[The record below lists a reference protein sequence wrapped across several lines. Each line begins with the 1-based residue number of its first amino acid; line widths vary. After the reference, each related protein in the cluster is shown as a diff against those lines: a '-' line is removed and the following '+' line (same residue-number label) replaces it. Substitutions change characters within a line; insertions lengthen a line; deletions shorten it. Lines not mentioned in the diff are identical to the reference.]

1 MCFYQPKSRVIRC
14 EFCQMLLWPYTNN
27 QINMIKAV
35 FLMTSR
41 SVNSLSKLFFTK
53 DLKSHLLFTS
63 KYVSRFM
70 SSVKKSS
77 KPIFPSNSLL
87 SHCSDISNIR
97 HTLSFCRCIVYSC
110 ANYKTGLMIKSLM
123 IKTWLYNKITIAL
136 WYYLIQQLTLIISV
150 FSDIYFCVSV
160 DAINRL
166 PLNHLTD
173 WFKWE
178 TELFHKN

>member
-41 SVNSLSKLFFTK
+41 SVNFLSKLFFTK
-53 DLKSHLLFTS
+53 DLKSHLYLPLNMFLG
-63 KYVSRFM
+63 FM

-87 SHCSDISNIR
+87 SHCSDISNI
-97 HTLSFCRCIVYSC
+97 LQMYCLLLCQLQ
-110 ANYKTGLMIKSLM
+110 N
-123 IKTWLYNKITIAL
+123 WLNDKKPYDKNLAL
-136 WYYLIQQLTLIISV
+136 
-150 FSDIYFCVSV
+150 
-160 DAINRL
+160 
-166 PLNHLTD
+166 
-173 WFKWE
+173 
-178 TELFHKN
+178 